1 MKNESLGFQKILDY
15 MRRVLIYMKLY
26 KYKALPYKNDN
37 LNEGELKQ
45 VEYCK
50 DIILNNRLFMT
61 PREIL
66 NDPLEG
72 MAVPIELGIS
82 GSGIYASLGML
93 HHFVEEKINQYRILS
108 LSGNARSPLMW
119 AHYANNYAGVCFE
132 FELDIN
138 LNNIHKVSYIDHQFD
153 TLYEPSDDEFYKAIE
168 KSLVFKS
175 KNWSYEEE
183 YRLITKENKQFLDN
197 IKLTG
202 IIIGHKSVWAKD
214 IINWVK
220 DKNIPIYYTLIST
233 KNYEVNIINKLP
245 AMLDMGVD
253 TLKNIGYFGY
263 LW

>member
-1 MKNESLGFQKILDY
+1 
-15 MRRVLIYMKLY
+15 
-26 KYKALPYKNDN
+26 
-37 LNEGELKQ
+37 
-45 VEYCK
+45 
-50 DIILNNRLFMT
+50 MT

-82 GSGIYASLGML
+82 GSGIYASLGLL
-93 HHFVEEKINQYRILS
+93 HPFVEEKINQYRILS
-108 LSGNARSPLMW
+108 LSANARSPLMW

-202 IIIGHKSVWAKD
+202 IIIGHKSVLGEGYNK
-214 IINWVK
+214 NWLK

-245 AMLDMGVD
+245 TMLDMGVD
-253 TLKNIGYFGY
+253 TLKKYRIFWI
-263 LW
+263 LMVKTLK

>member
-1 MKNESLGFQKILDY
+1 
-15 MRRVLIYMKLY
+15 
-26 KYKALPYKNDN
+26 
-37 LNEGELKQ
+37 
-45 VEYCK
+45 
-50 DIILNNRLFMT
+50 
-61 PREIL
+61 
-66 NDPLEG
+66 
-72 MAVPIELGIS
+72 MAGYFSI
-82 GSGIYASLGML
+82 
-93 HHFVEEKINQYRILS
+93 FT
-108 LSGNARSPLMW
+108 
-119 AHYANNYAGVCFE
+119 CFE

-245 AMLDMGVD
+245 TMLDMGVD

-263 LW
+263 